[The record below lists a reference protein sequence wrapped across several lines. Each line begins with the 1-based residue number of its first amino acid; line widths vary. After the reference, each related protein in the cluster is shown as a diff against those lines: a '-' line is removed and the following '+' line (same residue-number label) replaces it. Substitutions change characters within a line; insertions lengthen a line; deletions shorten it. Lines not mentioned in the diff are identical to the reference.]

1 MGMTETVRITA
12 KPQVDEYDVVIEP
25 GCLGRLGDHVARH
38 APAHAYAIIS
48 DSNVSPLYAERA
60 SDALAKS
67 GARVMALEFPAG
79 ERNKNSKSWESLID
93 VLTETGFG
101 RDSCVIALG
110 GGVTSDLA
118 GFVAATFMRGVPV
131 VQVPTTLLAM
141 IDASI
146 GGKTGLDSAHG
157 KNLLGV
163 YHHPRLVLV
172 DPQLLQTL
180 PEHELQYGLAE
191 AVKHGA
197 IADAEYLT
205 WIVKSSRAIFNHK
218 IDAVTSLIARSVRI
232 KAGFVSDDVREAG
245 VRAVLNFGHTI
256 GHALEYVANYDM
268 PHGQAVGLG
277 MLVEATAGEL
287 AGITEAGTADKL
299 REALVGVRLQVSLS
313 PAIKASS
320 VLAATR
326 TDKKT
331 RAGEV
336 YYTLPARLGAVA
348 RTSDGGWTMPLP
360 DDVVREALKRVSA
373 QR

>member
-1 MGMTETVRITA
+1 MTESVRITA
-12 KPQVDEYDVVIEP
+12 KPQVDDYDVVIDP
-25 GCLGRLGDHVARH
+25 GGLDRLGDHVGRH

-48 DSNVSPLYAERA
+48 DSNVAPLYAERA
-60 SDALAKS
+60 SDALAQS
-67 GARVMALEFPAG
+67 GARVLALDFPAG
-79 ERNKNSKSWESLID
+79 ERSKNSKNWESLTD
-93 VLTETGFG
+93 VLIETGFG

-118 GFVAATFMRGVPV
+118 GFIAATFMRGVPV

-146 GGKTGLDSAHG
+146 GGKTGIDSARG
-157 KNLLGV
+157 KNLLGAF
-163 YHHPRLVLV
+163 HQPRLVLV
-172 DPQLLQTL
+172 DPQLLETL

-197 IADAEYLT
+197 IADADYVD
-205 WIVKSSRAIFNHK
+205 WIVKSARAIFAHK
-218 IDAVTSLIARSVRI
+218 IDAVTSLITRSVKI
-232 KAGFVSDDVREAG
+232 KARFVSDDFREAG

-256 GHALEYVANYDM
+256 GHALEHVADYDM

-287 AGITEAGTADKL
+287 AGVTEAGTAEKL
-299 REALVGVRLQVSLS
+299 REALAKVRLPVSLS
-313 PAIKASS
+313 PAIKAGS

-336 YYTLPARLGAVA
+336 YYTLPERLGSVA
-348 RTSDGGWTMPLP
+348 RTRDGGWTMPLP
-360 DDVVREALKRVSA
+360 DNVVREALKRVSA